1 MDESDKPKYP
11 LMTFRASEELKA
23 AVAEFAE
30 ARGVSSSEVI
40 RRVLDEAVGE
50 GPSFFPDET
59 GALLGVRSELKAIGR
74 NLNQVARKVNSGEV
88 KIEPLR
94 SDELKAVMARVDDVA
109 TDIQKMATS
118 RKARRAVLRRSA
130 RMAQ

>member
-1 MDESDKPKYP
+1 MDEIEKPKYP

-23 AVAEFAE
+23 AVADFAE

-50 GPSFFPDET
+50 GPSFFPDE
-59 GALLGVRSELKAIGR
+59 AKMLLGLRTELKIIGR

-88 KIEPLR
+88 KIDPFKFE
-94 SDELKAVMARVDDVA
+94 ELKAVMARVDDVA

-118 RKARRAVLRRSA
+118 RKARRAVLRRRA